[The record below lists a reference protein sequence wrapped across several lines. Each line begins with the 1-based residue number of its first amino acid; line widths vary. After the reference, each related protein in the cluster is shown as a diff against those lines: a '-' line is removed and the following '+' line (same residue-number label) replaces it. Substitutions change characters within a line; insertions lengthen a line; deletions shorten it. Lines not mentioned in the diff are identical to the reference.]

1 MYLGIPEVSAYLNIP
16 KTEVYKLVKIPHFP
30 AVKLGRQWRIK
41 RDLLDKWF
49 TERTNRK
56 VR

>member
-49 TERTNRK
+49 TDRANRK